1 MLISQ
6 AAFDLI
12 VQEETGG
19 RAYYERRYLHPDW
32 PRGVSG
38 VTIGCGYDCGY
49 QTADEIARDW
59 GNILPAS
66 MVSELQGV
74 AGIKGF
80 PARSHAAS
88 LRGIVTVSWD
98 AALKVFYN
106 IDVPKYTAEVLNA
119 LPNARLLSRDSLGA
133 LVSLDFNR
141 GDHFQSPG
149 DRFLEMRN
157 IRTHM
162 MAENYGAIPA
172 EFRSMKRIWPLGTE
186 DHVDLTNRREH
197 EALLFEKG
205 LQQ

>member
-6 AAFDLI
+6 AAIDLI

-19 RAYYERRYLHPDW
+19 RALYEKTEIHPTC
-32 PRGVSG
+32 PGGASG
-38 VTIGCGYDCGY
+38 VTVGDGYDCGY
-49 QTADEIARDW
+49 VTAEEIARDW
-59 GNILPAS
+59 GDILPAS
-66 MVSELQGV
+66 MVRELQAV
-74 AGIKGF
+74 AGIKGR
-80 PARSHAAS
+80 PAKSHAAA
-88 LRGIVTVSWD
+88 LRGIVTVPWD
-98 AALKVFYN
+98 AAMKVFYN

-186 DHVDLTNRREH
+186 DHTDLTNRREH
-197 EALLFEKG
+197 EAVLFEKG
-205 LQQ
+205 LQT